1 MYSKSVMLTLLAML
15 AVCNALNISAD
26 SSHNVSLYE
35 EDTEKQMEKIAN
47 GIDKT
52 SNALKETKNLITSNK
67 PPNINSALKL
77 VQEWSTLG
85 SLVFPQLKV
94 FSSSLNLLN
103 GLIDGGTS
111 ADARILKGI

>member
-1 MYSKSVMLTLLAML
+1 MLTLLAMI
-15 AVCNALNISAD
+15 AVCNALDISAD
-26 SSHNVSLYE
+26 ASHNVSFYG
-35 EDTEKQMEKIAN
+35 EDTEKKMAKIAN

-85 SLVFPQLKV
+85 SLVFPTLKV
-94 FSSSLNLLN
+94 FSSSLALLN
-103 GLIDGGTS
+103 GLIDGKVS
-111 ADARILKGI
+111 ADARIQKGIYILFI